1 MQRDSGTDDG
11 REATGGIG
19 PPGSVSRRRLLQ
31 GAAAAGLT
39 LGAIQLDPAGASAA
53 TRRRSTGRA
62 LRPRTGWMRPQ
73 PTPPVSGLH
82 LQFGADASNEVVVTW
97 QTYAPVQSPQVFL
110 GTLDGGLHRTPIT
123 ATTKNYTDPKQTDEP
138 VYVHSAQLSGLRS
151 DREYFYVAIHEGA
164 DAETGGFRTAPRGR
178 APFTFTSFGDQG
190 TPTLTA
196 PTGLASPAPAFKNDN
211 LGSPAAGDVTAGVEQ
226 IAPLFH
232 LVNGD
237 LCYANL
243 STVPVRTWSD
253 WMSNNSRSAR
263 FRPWMPTA
271 GNHENEAL
279 GAHGFG
285 AYQTYFTVPDNGAAP
300 DLAGMWYS
308 FRAGSVKVI
317 ALNNDDV
324 CLQDAGDEYVHGY
337 SGGAQKAWLQ
347 SELASARRDRSIDW
361 IVVCMHQVAMS
372 TAMAPPFNG
381 ADLGIRQEWMPLFDQ
396 YGVDLVVAGHEH
408 HYERELPVRGTTG
421 TNLLTPK
428 PVPMSGST
436 IDTTKGTQH
445 MIIGGG
451 GTSAP
456 SNMVLTDPPTCYVI
470 TSVGPGKS
478 APGAGAPTG
487 HFVSNYTPENAIWS
501 NVRDQDWAYGF
512 AAFSVDPGDRP
523 GGVTSI
529 DVTYYRVKDFNSQ
542 LEVFDTF
549 TLTRPRSDGFHR

>member
-1 MQRDSGTDDG
+1 MQ
-11 REATGGIG
+11 
-19 PPGSVSRRRLLQ
+19 
-31 GAAAAGLT
+31 
-39 LGAIQLDPAGASAA
+39 
-53 TRRRSTGRA
+53 
-62 LRPRTGWMRPQ
+62 PQ
-73 PTPPVSGLH
+73 ATPPVSGLH

-97 QTYAPVQSPQVFL
+97 QTYAPVDSPQVYL
-110 GTLDGGLHRTPIT
+110 GTLDGGLHRTPIA

-253 WMSNNSRSAR
+253 WMNNNSRSAR

-285 AYQTYFTVPDNGAAP
+285 AYQTYFTVPDNGASP
-300 DLAGMWYS
+300 DLNGMWYS

-337 SGGAQKAWLQ
+337 SGGAQKAWLE
-347 SELASARRDRSIDW
+347 SELESARRDRSIDW
-361 IVVCMHQVAMS
+361 IVICMHQVAMS

-421 TNLLTPK
+421 TEPADA
-428 PVPMSGST
+428 PAGRRCRGRRST
-436 IDTTKGTQH
+436 RRKGTQH

-456 SNMVLTDPPTCYVI
+456 SNTILTDPPTCYVI

-478 APGAGAPTG
+478 TPGPGAPTG
-487 HFVSNYTPENAIWS
+487 HFVPNYTPEDAIWS
-501 NVRDQDWAYGF
+501 NVRDKDWAYGF

-523 GGVTSI
+523 GGMTSI